1 MQQYFLLLFLFI
13 IFAYRNIYAITTTTI
28 TDNTPLFG
36 GQQLKAS
43 SSKTAV
49 LKVQFGSDSNL
60 KTLTSIKVTF
70 AGTAGTPSWTNAS
83 ATSSDLADLVAVA
96 DGTSGIQLWK
106 DAGAAGFQGQGTD
119 TQVALTATPQ
129 YAASNV
135 FTITPASAPTLAT
148 DDVYFVVLK
157 TKLSPVNANAFTI
170 AIVAD
175 GDIVTSTSNPTITP
189 VTSRTITID
198 TTVPTLNSAASFPS
212 NGSLTASISGFP
224 HMTFSEQ
231 MDQTTLIPGNITL
244 TAGSAVNG
252 SIRPFPNGFDF
263 VVSNPPTYTASTSFV
278 KMSTV
283 SSSFF
288 QIFGTSPI
296 FPQGNYSAPVV
307 GDIVITQRET
317 FPLELGLVTNATLTS
332 GTFAVSGFASFNSQQ
347 ITKVATPVATG
358 PVTDATAI
366 TTGDIIVVNTTAN
379 PTAQKYDWHIVTTG
393 AAINHTDLR
402 LDGASVAPTY
412 VSGSRFST
420 ITPTA
425 TATDNGATAGQVLAV
440 SVGDLVFVKIGSSYG
455 WHQVTTAGNL
465 SSDATEN
472 TAFID
477 NGVAD
482 PGVASASQMSKLSTA
497 ANGLVSESATV
508 FSFGDI
514 VFAKTTANAANNNS
528 YNFHIVSNGA
538 TGASS
543 TSLRFDNVPET

>member
-1 MQQYFLLLFLFI
+1 
-13 IFAYRNIYAITTTTI
+13 
-28 TDNTPLFG
+28 
-36 GQQLKAS
+36 
-43 SSKTAV
+43 
-49 LKVQFGSDSNL
+49 
-60 KTLTSIKVTF
+60 
-70 AGTAGTPSWTNAS
+70 
-83 ATSSDLADLVAVA
+83 
-96 DGTSGIQLWK
+96 
-106 DAGAAGFQGQGTD
+106 
-119 TQVALTATPQ
+119 
-129 YAASNV
+129 
-135 FTITPASAPTLAT
+135 
-148 DDVYFVVLK
+148 
-157 TKLSPVNANAFTI
+157 
-170 AIVAD
+170 
-175 GDIVTSTSNPTITP
+175 
-189 VTSRTITID
+189 
-198 TTVPTLNSAASFPS
+198 
-212 NGSLTASISGFP
+212 
-224 HMTFSEQ
+224 MTFSEQ

-263 VVSNPPTYTASTSFV
+263 CGFQ
-278 KMSTV
+278 
-283 SSSFF
+283 SSDLYGKYQLCEDEHRFLFFF

-393 AAINHTDLR
+393 ATINHTDLR

-482 PGVASASQMSKLSTA
+482 PEKLP
-497 ANGLVSESATV
+497 LV
-508 FSFGDI
+508 
-514 VFAKTTANAANNNS
+514 
-528 YNFHIVSNGA
+528 
-538 TGASS
+538 
-543 TSLRFDNVPET
+543 R